1 MTFEQRIK
9 AEWIERIPKL
19 KEMIKFW
26 ETKKSEKKSIAEYS
40 GISYGEKSGSI
51 SNSIERRYDEVSN
64 CDEKIAKYK
73 ALLKQAEFEVNSAIS
88 SIPNEIY
95 REILVKSYIEHKR
108 NEVVAKEVYYSTSNV
123 KLLRLKAL
131 DSLNISQWTY

>member
-51 SNSIERRYDEVSN
+51 SNSIERRYDVR
-64 CDEKIAKYK
+64 
-73 ALLKQAEFEVNSAIS
+73 
-88 SIPNEIY
+88 SIDNQRI
-95 REILVKSYIEHKR
+95 
-108 NEVVAKEVYYSTSNV
+108 
-123 KLLRLKAL
+123 
-131 DSLNISQWTY
+131 